1 MTRFHNNLIKEK
13 SPYLLQHSSNP
24 VKWENWS
31 KKSLLKAKKEDKI
44 IILSIGYSTCHWCHV
59 MEKESFEDDKVA
71 KIMNKHFISI
81 KVDREERPDIDSI
94 YMEAIQKMGIQG
106 GWPLNI
112 FLTPEK
118 KPFYGGTYFNKK
130 SWCLILENI
139 VKAYK
144 KNKNKIIESSNNF
157 SDELNKSHDKKYSI
171 NKDKFS
177 IKTLINEIKTKFDYE
192 DGGINRAPKF
202 PMPSLWQSLLHYS
215 MENNDKEIYNQVIL
229 TANKI
234 SQGGIYDQIGG
245 GFSRYST
252 DEKWLVPH
260 FEKMLYDNGQLLDL
274 YAELYKI
281 TSNINYLDIMNGTI
295 KWISEE
301 MLDQSGGFYSAID
314 ADSDGEEGK
323 FYIWE
328 YDELKKILGKS
339 TKKASEIFNISK
351 KGNWENKNI
360 LIKKN
365 DKKYSSNEI
374 NKIAKKLLIKRNKKN
389 KPFLDNK
396 IIASWNA
403 ITLIGLLNCYQ
414 ATNDEY
420 ILKIASKNAY
430 FIKEK
435 MIKNLKIIRVYNNN
449 IEGFLDDY
457 SLIIKSFIKFFE
469 TTQKF
474 EFLNL
479 ARKLTEKTIKDFY
492 CSKSKLF
499 YYTSNNSEKLIA
511 KKIEIFDDVIPSSNS
526 IMYYNLLFLGKIFN
540 DKLYLN
546 IFNNMSY
553 KLEKYLNN
561 YEFMSNW
568 ILVNNLNKSQINE
581 IIINDASNNK
591 SIINKINLK
600 YLPNKVLLH
609 NKGDYSLDILNSQ
622 KINNKLSISLCK
634 NKVCQLPM
642 DKISSLF
649 KAINFPKIS

>member
-13 SPYLLQHSSNP
+13 NPYLLQHSSNP
-24 VKWENWS
+24 VKWESWS
-31 KKSLLKAKKEDKI
+31 KKSLLKSKKEDKI

-139 VKAYK
+139 VEAYK
-144 KNKNKIIESSNNF
+144 ENKNKIIESSNNF
-157 SDELNKSHDKKYSI
+157 SDELNKSHDEKYSI
-171 NKDKFS
+171 KKDKFS
-177 IKTLINEIKTKFDYE
+177 IKTLINEIKIKFDYE
-192 DGGINRAPKF
+192 EGGINRSPKF
-202 PMPSLWQSLLHYS
+202 PMPSLWKSLLHYS

-234 SQGGIYDQIGG
+234 SLGGIYDQIGG

-260 FEKMLYDNGQLLDL
+260 FEKMLYDNGQLLEL
-274 YAELYKI
+274 YADLYKI
-281 TSNINYLDIMNGTI
+281 TTNVKYLDIINGTI

-301 MLDQSGGFYSAID
+301 MLDKSGGFYSAID

-323 FYIWE
+323 FYIWK

-339 TKKASEIFNISK
+339 TKKAIEIFDISK

-365 DKKYSSNEI
+365 NKKYSSNEI
-374 NKIAKKLLIKRNKKN
+374 NKIAKKLLIERNKKN

-414 ATNDEY
+414 ATNDNY
-420 ILKIASKNAY
+420 ILKIACKNAY

-435 MIKNLKIIRVYNNN
+435 MIKNLKIIRIYNNN

-457 SLIIKSFIKFFE
+457 ALIIKSFIKFFE

-499 YYTSNNSEKLIA
+499 YYTNNNSEKLIA

-526 IMYYNLLFLGKIFN
+526 VMYYNLLFLGKIFN

-591 SIINKINLK
+591 SIINKINSK